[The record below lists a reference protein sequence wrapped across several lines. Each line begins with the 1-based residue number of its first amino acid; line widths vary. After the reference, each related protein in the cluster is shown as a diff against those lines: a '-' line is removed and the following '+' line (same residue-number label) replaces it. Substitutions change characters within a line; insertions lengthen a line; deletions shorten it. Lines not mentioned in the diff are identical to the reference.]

1 MANSLFE
8 LADNSTGRTD
18 TQSFGRLQ
26 AGRHLLALSNNN
38 NVFRGKTMGLYRWL
52 RVYGALA
59 ALCLVVWEP
68 LASGQSSGKQDKPKN
83 NQKESSSLKSPA
95 SRDQRRLVTLADEV
109 RHQLVMLPYYSVFDW
124 LEANVTGNGD
134 VTITGDVVKPTTKS
148 DAEARVKNLESVNR
162 VDNKIEVLPLS
173 PNDDQLR
180 IALYRAIFKF
190 DSPLFRY
197 GTAAVPS
204 IHIIVN
210 NGHVRLKGVVATPED
225 GQLAYMAANGVPGV
239 FDVKNELQVEKN
251 TEGK

>member
-1 MANSLFE
+1 
-8 LADNSTGRTD
+8 
-18 TQSFGRLQ
+18 
-26 AGRHLLALSNNN
+26 
-38 NVFRGKTMGLYRWL
+38 MGMRI
-52 RVYGALA
+52 RCAC
-59 ALCLVVWEP
+59 CLVSRGMGAARV
-68 LASGQSSGKQDKPKN
+68 GQSSGKQDKPQN
-83 NQKESSSLKSPA
+83 NQRESSSLKSPA
-95 SRDQRRLVTLADEV
+95 TRDQRRLVTLADEV

-124 LEANVTGNGD
+124 LEANVTAKGD
-134 VTITGDVVKPTTKS
+134 VTITGDVVKPMTKS

-204 IHIIVN
+204 IHIIVS

-239 FDVKNELQVEKN
+239 FDVKNELQVENN
-251 TEGK
+251 TEGR